1 MVGRTRDFWIK
12 GGGKSGLA
20 ELSFLVPHR
29 SLATTHENGLL
40 AVYVHACL
48 ERHLVECFVR
58 LNPSSTLTHCT
69 LCLLLQLCCVF
80 ALPTYST
87 CSSFNVF
94 FFFFGGLCNLLR
106 LVAASSLF
114 LSLTLVQ
121 HWFLFVI
128 FTYCCFNCD
137 FSLCC
142 LRIATTALFFF
153 VVCFIFLIFF
163 Y

>member
-40 AVYVHACL
+40 AIYVHACL

-114 LSLTLVQ
+114 LSLHSGSTLISLCNIYLLLFQ
-121 HWFLFVI
+121 LWFLFVLS
-128 FTYCCFNCD
+128 TYCYY
-137 FSLCC
+137 SS
-142 LRIATTALFFF
+142 
-153 VVCFIFLIFF
+153 IFF
-163 Y
+163 CSLFYFLDFF